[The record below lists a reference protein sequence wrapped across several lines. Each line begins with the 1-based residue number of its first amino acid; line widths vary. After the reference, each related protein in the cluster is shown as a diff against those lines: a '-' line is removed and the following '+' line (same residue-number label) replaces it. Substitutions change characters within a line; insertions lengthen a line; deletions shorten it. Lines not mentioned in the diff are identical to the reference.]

1 MNTGDC
7 MRNYFF
13 FFCFK
18 IFRFFINSLI
28 FSIFLHYCHR
38 YYEGGVA
45 STYVWDKEDGG
56 FALAFLMK
64 KGSFLRKT

>member
-7 MRNYFF
+7 K
-13 FFCFK
+13 K
-18 IFRFFINSLI
+18 ILMLK
-28 FSIFLHYCHR
+28 SIFFSR

-64 KGSFLRKT
+64 KGE